1 MSECGTLIEIAQK
14 GIHAYLDTS
23 YSQGELE
30 EGIYRN
36 AKENVVDN
44 LSSWLTDENIS
55 RFSPNLKRGIGDAV
69 HAGRWA
75 DLTDAFADEIAFG
88 TAGIRGKA
96 ALTHEE
102 LTRLKEEGVDAR
114 ILKGPGT
121 INDIV
126 LLLKSAGVARY
137 AAENGLQSIVIGYD
151 SRIQGRAF
159 ATLIA
164 RLFLASGL
172 KVYLFDEPCPYP
184 EITFAIPTLRADLGI
199 LISASHNE
207 RRYNGYKLSS
217 RTGAQFSLSERN
229 RIFEQYIC
237 RVTTDDIRLIELED
251 AGPDQ
256 LVFLGGDT
264 PLDGIEYFG
273 RSLIDMH
280 HRHTDHVKG
289 FVMNRALLD
298 EWASKVRVAY
308 CAFHGA
314 GRKAVPRLLR
324 DFGFTDL
331 RIVTARHLNEIDGM
345 FPAFKEHPEQ
355 QPDPGDPAA
364 ADIAVQAFVAEYG
377 ERALEDELD
386 VLIGTDPDADRAGI
400 VVKVPPEQRDAY
412 DGKSYVLLDANDA
425 WTLLLWYRLQ
435 EEAKRNGGVVPDA
448 ERKFIVF
455 SQTTTDA
462 LVRLALQYGLGVI
475 KTWVGFAMIANTV
488 QDVWEGNALPEV
500 YEGWVRGDTSGRCHP
515 VIYEHIDMLGRHRD
529 INVGGLEQSNG
540 FSILGGPPASGD
552 LLGRNGHVRDK
563 DGTFAALLLAEVAA
577 YAKSVGKTIFELM
590 DERIYLDPEIGYF
603 HMYYEPD
610 PTYGEYEGLHG
621 RSKKK
626 RILRESVALAD
637 AVRRGENVV
646 FGGLQATAVEVY
658 VAGKYAE
665 IHEWPDFPDEGI
677 RFYFDDAKVN
687 YLQIRPSGTSQNIR
701 FHVQL
706 KMEPMTRDN
715 LVGQKIEAKRLAK
728 AIVADAR
735 GQTSALDQ

>member
-1 MSECGTLIEIAQK
+1 MSEYDGLVEAARK
-14 GIHAYLDTS
+14 GIDAYLDMN
-23 YSQGELE
+23 YRQGELE
-30 EGIYRN
+30 ERIYRK
-36 AKENVVDN
+36 AKVSVMDN
-44 LSSWLTDENIS
+44 FSIWLADENITRLS
-55 RFSPNLKRGIGDAV
+55 LNLKGGLQDAV

-102 LTRLKEEGVDAR
+102 LAQLKDEGIDAR
-114 ILKGPGT
+114 ILRGPGT

-126 LLLKSAGVARY
+126 LLLKSAGVAQY
-137 AAENGLQSIVIGYD
+137 ATENGLRSIVIGYD

-164 RLFLASGL
+164 RLFLANGM

-184 EITFAIPTLRADLGI
+184 EITFAIPNLDADLGI

-217 RTGAQFSLSERN
+217 RTGAQFSLAERD
-229 RIFEQYIC
+229 RIYEQYI
-237 RVTTDDIRLIELED
+237 RPITTDDIRLIDLED
-251 AGPDQ
+251 SDPDQ
-256 LVFLGGDT
+256 LVFLGGDA
-264 PLDGIEYFG
+264 LLEGVAYFG
-273 RSLIDMH
+273 RPLLDMH
-280 HRHTDHVKG
+280 HRHMDHVKG
-289 FVMNRALLD
+289 FVMNRGLL
-298 EWASKVRVAY
+298 EAWASKVRVAY

-324 DFGFTDL
+324 DFGFTNL
-331 RIVTARHLNEIDGM
+331 RIVTAQGLNEIDGM

-355 QPDPGDPAA
+355 QPDPGDPNA
-364 ADIAVQAFVAEYG
+364 ADIAVRAFVEEYG
-377 ERALEDELD
+377 QEAFDEDLD

-400 VVKVPPEQRDAY
+400 AVKVPPEQQEAY

-435 EEAKRNGGVVPDA
+435 EEARENGGEIPDVD
-448 ERKFIVF
+448 RKFIVF

-462 LVRLALQYGLGVI
+462 LVRLAVKYGLGAI
-475 KTWVGFAMIANTV
+475 KTWVGFAMIANVV
-488 QDVWEGNALPEV
+488 QDMWEGHALLEV
-500 YEGWVRGDTSGRCHP
+500 CEGRVRGDTSGRCHP
-515 VIYEHIDMLGRHRD
+515 VIYDHIDMLGRVRNV
-529 INVGGLEQSNG
+529 NVGGLEQSNG
-540 FSILGGPPASGD
+540 FSILGGPPAPGAF
-552 LLGRNGHVRDK
+552 LGRNGHVRDK

-577 YAKSVGKTIFELM
+577 YAKSVGKSMFELM
-590 DERIYLDPEIGYF
+590 DEKIYLDPEIGYF

-637 AVRRGENVV
+637 AVRRGDRVA
-646 FGGLQATAVEVY
+646 FGGLEAVASEVY

-665 IHEWPDFPDEGI
+665 FHEWPDFPDEGI
-677 RFYFDDAKVN
+677 RFYFDDTRMN
-687 YLQIRPSGTSQNIR
+687 YLQVRASGTSQSIR
-701 FHVQL
+701 FHAQL
-706 KMEPMTRDN
+706 KMEPMAREN
-715 LVGQKIEAKRLAK
+715 LVAQKVEAKRLAK

-735 GQTSALDQ
+735 GQTFAVD